1 LNAQVGLC
9 KPGNYGVDVCHLNL
23 HKTFCIPHGGGG
35 PGVGPVAASEILSP
49 FLPTHS
55 LMDNNLSNSSNY
67 VSSAKHG
74 SASILPISW
83 MYIKMAGLNG
93 LRKATAHAILSANY
107 IAHFLKN
114 KFKILYKGKNNFVA
128 HECILDFRDLKSKTG
143 LSVNDL
149 AKRLIDYSFHAPTIS
164 WPVPE
169 TIMIEPTESE
179 SLVELDRFCEAM
191 LLIGEE
197 ISEIENNI
205 ELNNNNVISN
215 APHTLKELI
224 ADNWNYPYSKEKASF
239 PYKTPTTIKFW
250 SSVSRINNA
259 YGDRNLICS
268 CNVNQGETFEEKKC
282 A

>member
-1 LNAQVGLC
+1 
-9 KPGNYGVDVCHLNL
+9 
-23 HKTFCIPHGGGG
+23 
-35 PGVGPVAASEILSP
+35 
-49 FLPTHS
+49 
-55 LMDNNLSNSSNY
+55 
-67 VSSAKHG
+67 
-74 SASILPISW
+74 
-83 MYIKMAGLNG
+83 MYK
-93 LRKATAHAILSANY
+93 RQ
-107 IAHFLKN
+107 
-114 KFKILYKGKNNFVA
+114 
-128 HECILDFRDLKSKTG
+128 ILDFRDLKFKTG

-197 ISEIENNI
+197 ISEIEKNDA
-205 ELNNNNVISN
+205 LKNNNVISN

-224 ADNWNYPYSKEKASF
+224 ADNWHYPYSKEKASF
-239 PYKTPTTIKFW
+239 PYKTPTSIKFW

-268 CNVNQGETFEEKKC
+268 CNVNQEETLEEKKC

>member
-1 LNAQVGLC
+1 
-9 KPGNYGVDVCHLNL
+9 
-23 HKTFCIPHGGGG
+23 
-35 PGVGPVAASEILSP
+35 
-49 FLPTHS
+49 
-55 LMDNNLSNSSNY
+55 
-67 VSSAKHG
+67 
-74 SASILPISW
+74 
-83 MYIKMAGLNG
+83 MAGMNG
-93 LRKATAHAILSANY
+93 LRKATENAILSANY
-107 IAHFLKN
+107 IACTLKH

-179 SLVELDRFCEAM
+179 SLDELNRFCEAM

-197 ISEIENNI
+197 IKEIENN
-205 ELNNNNVISN
+205 LTLKNNNVICNS
-215 APHTLKELI
+215 PHTIQELI
-224 ADNWNYPYSKEKASF
+224 SDNWNYPYSKEKASY
-239 PYKTPTTIKFW
+239 PYKNKSNIKFW

-268 CNVNQGETFEEKKC
+268 CNVNNDDLVEEKKC

>member
-1 LNAQVGLC
+1 
-9 KPGNYGVDVCHLNL
+9 
-23 HKTFCIPHGGGG
+23 
-35 PGVGPVAASEILSP
+35 
-49 FLPTHS
+49 
-55 LMDNNLSNSSNY
+55 
-67 VSSAKHG
+67 
-74 SASILPISW
+74 
-83 MYIKMAGLNG
+83 MAGMNG
-93 LRKATAHAILSANY
+93 LRKATENAILSANY
-107 IAHFLKN
+107 IACTLKH

-179 SLVELDRFCEAM
+179 SLDELNRFCEAM

-197 ISEIENNI
+197 IKEIENN
-205 ELNNNNVISN
+205 LTLKNNNVICNS
-215 APHTLKELI
+215 PHTIQELI
-224 ADNWNYPYSKEKASF
+224 SDNWNYPYSKEKASF

-250 SSVSRINNA
+250 STVSRINNA

-268 CNVNQGETFEEKKC
+268 CNVNQGETLEEKKC

>member
-1 LNAQVGLC
+1 M
-9 KPGNYGVDVCHLNL
+9 NL

-55 LMDNNLSNSSNY
+55 LIDNNFSNSFNY

-83 MYIKMAGLNG
+83 MYIKMAGLSG

-107 IAHFLKN
+107 IAYSLKH

-169 TIMIEPTESE
+169 L
-179 SLVELDRFCEAM
+179 SL
-191 LLIGEE
+191 IH
-197 ISEIENNI
+197 I
-205 ELNNNNVISN
+205 
-215 APHTLKELI
+215 
-224 ADNWNYPYSKEKASF
+224 
-239 PYKTPTTIKFW
+239 
-250 SSVSRINNA
+250 
-259 YGDRNLICS
+259 
-268 CNVNQGETFEEKKC
+268 
-282 A
+282 

>member
-1 LNAQVGLC
+1 
-9 KPGNYGVDVCHLNL
+9 
-23 HKTFCIPHGGGG
+23 
-35 PGVGPVAASEILSP
+35 
-49 FLPTHS
+49 
-55 LMDNNLSNSSNY
+55 M
-67 VSSAKHG
+67 
-74 SASILPISW
+74 
-83 MYIKMAGLNG
+83 
-93 LRKATAHAILSANY
+93 SANY
-107 IAHFLKN
+107 IAHSLKQ

-169 TIMIEPTESE
+169 TLMIEPTESE
-179 SLVELDRFCEAM
+179 SLAELDRFCEAM
-191 LLIGEE
+191 LLIGDE

-239 PYKTPTTIKFW
+239 PYKTLTNIKFW

-268 CNVNQGETFEEKKC
+268 CNVNQGETLEEKKC

>member
-1 LNAQVGLC
+1 MEQI
-9 KPGNYGVDVCHLNL
+9 
-23 HKTFCIPHGGGG
+23 F
-35 PGVGPVAASEILSP
+35 ELSP
-49 FLPTHS
+49 EKLLTKFGKSTF
-55 LMDNNLSNSSNY
+55 
-67 VSSAKHG
+67 
-74 SASILPISW
+74 
-83 MYIKMAGLNG
+83 LNG
-93 LRKATAHAILSANY
+93 RCLTLP
-107 IAHFLKN
+107 
-114 KFKILYKGKNNFVA
+114 
-128 HECILDFRDLKSKTG
+128 DLKSKTG

-197 ISEIENNI
+197 INEIEKNS
-205 ELNNNNVISN
+205 ELKNNNVIIN

-224 ADNWNYPYSKEKASF
+224 ADNWHYPYSKEKASF
-239 PYKTPTTIKFW
+239 PYKTPTSIKFW

-268 CNVNQGETFEEKKC
+268 CNVNQGDSLEEKKC